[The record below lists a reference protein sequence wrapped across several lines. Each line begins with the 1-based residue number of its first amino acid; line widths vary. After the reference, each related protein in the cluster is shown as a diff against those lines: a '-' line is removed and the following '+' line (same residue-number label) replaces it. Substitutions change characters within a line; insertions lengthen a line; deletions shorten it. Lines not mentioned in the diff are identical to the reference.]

1 MEKLQKMSETEKK
14 IMELVWQMEP
24 PVTVSEI
31 QQMAGDVKAWKHTTI
46 ATFLQNLCQKGVL
59 RVVKKGNTN
68 LYYPQVT
75 EMDYMHFETI
85 TFLQTVHHGSLKSFM
100 SALLGRENE
109 LSLEQTQI
117 DELKEMLKKL

>member
-1 MEKLQKMSETEKK
+1 MKQLQKMSETERK
-14 IMELVWQMEP
+14 IMELVWQAEP

-75 EMDYMHFETI
+75 KADYVHFETI

-100 SALLGRENE
+100 SALLGSNDVC
-109 LSLEQTQI
+109 SLEPAQI